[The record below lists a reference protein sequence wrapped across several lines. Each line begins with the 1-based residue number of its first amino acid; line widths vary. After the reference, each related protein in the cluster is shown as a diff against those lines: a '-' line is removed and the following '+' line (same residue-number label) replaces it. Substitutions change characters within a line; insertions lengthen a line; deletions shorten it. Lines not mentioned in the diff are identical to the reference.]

1 MDTAGSQQLYKV
13 TLYRCIFGAE
23 VTVIEKEVPKIS
35 WAVEVAK
42 LGMYKAGPGVVAA
55 RITKV

>member
-1 MDTAGSQQLYKV
+1 MYKV
-13 TLYRCIFGAE
+13 TLYRCIFGEE